1 MKLLTLTVLYI
12 NLHLIYSSV
21 IWRKVFVDD
30 EIVNEVNDRVLR
42 SSLSLPVTRVKH
54 ISVQQCYTYE
64 WCWLVCLNDNGTY
77 TFSDMQISPLYR
89 NTSKGLSCYTKLKP
103 DLAFGKVIT
112 SNQEQTESRKAIFLT
127 DGVNTRGV
135 NQCFQGKLGK
145 PGQRSW
151 FQIDLGAMYEISSVF
166 LTSNHGMYRGDVQ
179 DTFRA
184 REIVVRISDHDD
196 NGHFDDYTFFAYYK
210 GPANPGET
218 FEMKGTGKVRGR
230 FVGVEKTLK
239 TDELFLMCHVQ
250 IF

>member
-64 WCWLVCLNDNGTY
+64 WCWLVCLNDNGIY

-103 DLAFGKVIT
+103 DLAVGKVIT
-112 SNQEQTESRKAIFLT
+112 SNQEQTVSRKAIFLT
-127 DGVNTRGV
+127 DGVNTRDV
-135 NQCFQGKLGK
+135 DQCFQGELGAR
-145 PGQRSW
+145 QRSW

-166 LTSNHGMYRGDVQ
+166 LTTNHGTNRGDVPE
-179 DTFRA
+179 TFKA
-184 REIVVRISDHDD
+184 REIVVLIGDHDGKG
-196 NGHFDDYTFFAYYK
+196 NFDDYTPFAYYK
-210 GPANPGET
+210 GPAKPGET

-239 TDELFLMCHVQ
+239 TDDLFLMCHVQ